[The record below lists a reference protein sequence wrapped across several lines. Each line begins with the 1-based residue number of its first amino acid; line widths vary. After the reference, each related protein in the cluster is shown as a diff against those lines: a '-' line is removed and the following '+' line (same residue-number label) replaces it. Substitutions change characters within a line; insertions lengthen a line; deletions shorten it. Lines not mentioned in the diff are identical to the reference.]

1 MKARLQAKRSLLGVA
16 GCIVQ
21 TVRSRL
27 CGKSMVRRS
36 SRKAIRSGHADFLP
50 PNVGS
55 IASQS
60 EAPHNWNQ
68 GSKYPKL
75 DTESKHMGSEA
86 ECHADSLAPRES
98 GGTKKPPRLVR
109 PERNSGP
116 FLSLSLFLQG

>member
-16 GCIVQ
+16 GCIMVQ

-27 CGKSMVRRS
+27 CGKSIVRWS
-36 SRKAIRSGHADFLP
+36 SRNAIRSGHADFLP

-60 EAPHNWNQ
+60 EAPRNRNQ

-75 DTESKHMGSEA
+75 DTESKPLGSEA
-86 ECHADSLAPRES
+86 ECHADSLALGES
-98 GGTKKPPRLVR
+98 GAG
-109 PERNSGP
+109 N
-116 FLSLSLFLQG
+116 